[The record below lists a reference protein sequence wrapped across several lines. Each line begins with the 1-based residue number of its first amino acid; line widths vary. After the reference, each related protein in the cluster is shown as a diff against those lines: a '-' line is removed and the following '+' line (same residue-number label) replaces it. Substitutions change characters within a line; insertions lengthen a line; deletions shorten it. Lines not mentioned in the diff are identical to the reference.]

1 MYIQFGGIYVWIV
14 FLLVVGAFVSGFAL
28 GAILIATTSKQ
39 SIKNKRHSAID
50 QRIRIVISD
59 LNILFDEFSKNPDN
73 CRIYTKITKAV
84 LLLNDIRKNL

>member
-1 MYIQFGGIYVWIV
+1 MWQFILALIWA
-14 FLLVVGAFVSGFAL
+14 FLVGFVVGAL
-28 GAILIATTSKQ
+28 LIATTSKQ

-84 LLLNDIRKNL
+84 LLLSDIRKNL

>member
-1 MYIQFGGIYVWIV
+1 MWQFILALIWA
-14 FLLVVGAFVSGFAL
+14 FLVGFVVGAL
-28 GAILIATTSKQ
+28 LIATASKQ

>member
-1 MYIQFGGIYVWIV
+1 MWQFILALIWA
-14 FLLVVGAFVSGFAL
+14 FLVGFVMGAL
-28 GAILIATTSKQ
+28 LIATTSKQ

>member
-1 MYIQFGGIYVWIV
+1 MWQFILALIWA
-14 FLLVVGAFVSGFAL
+14 FLVGFVVGAL
-28 GAILIATTSKQ
+28 LITITSKQ
-39 SIKNKRHSAID
+39 SMKNKRHSAID

-73 CRIYTKITKAV
+73 CRIYTNITKAV

>member
-1 MYIQFGGIYVWIV
+1 MWQFILALIWA
-14 FLLVVGAFVSGFAL
+14 FLVGFVVGAL
-28 GAILIATTSKQ
+28 LIATTSKQ
-39 SIKNKRHSAID
+39 SIKNKTHSAID